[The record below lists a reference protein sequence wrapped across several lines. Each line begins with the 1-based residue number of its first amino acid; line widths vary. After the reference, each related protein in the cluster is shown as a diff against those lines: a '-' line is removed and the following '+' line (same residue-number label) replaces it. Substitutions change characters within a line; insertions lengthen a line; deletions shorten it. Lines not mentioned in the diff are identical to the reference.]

1 MDKIKEEI
9 RLVIAFALAITIILF
24 YGKMQSKHALQNAGQ
39 KEQPAVSAEKESPE
53 PGEKP
58 FSFTPATE
66 TAQGEEK
73 IYQDGKF
80 IIKMD
85 TAGGMIKEIGLKEY
99 TRKDEAS
106 IPVFQGNELF
116 LNYIEGDEKGASAVY
131 EFREREKLLSFQN
144 YSQNILTEKTVNI
157 PSDSYTFESVITI
170 SNKGADTASLKN
182 YAVSAGRI
190 DLSHMKTR
198 GNQVI
203 PPEIIISTAGKT
215 VTMNAARIKTAS
227 VHENTAWIALKQH
240 YGLTLLRTG
249 KNAKSFIAPDGTH
262 IKVGFIYENLEIKP
276 GESEK
281 LEFSFYAGPADYFIA
296 SKEIG
301 EKQIFGTSVFAAMG
315 RFLFT
320 ALYQIHRAVPNWGW
334 TIILLT
340 LIVKIIFFPLTMKS
354 LRSMKAMQKLRPYMQ
369 DLQKKYKGNPQQM
382 QKELMNLYREY
393 KINPMGGCL
402 PMLVQFPIFIGFFI
416 ALRNSVF
423 LRGAPFML
431 WIKDLSVPDT
441 IANIG
446 GFNLN
451 LLPIIMAATSFWQ
464 QKLTPQ
470 EPSQKALTFMMP
482 VMFLFLFYNFS
493 AGLLLYWT
501 TMNIAG
507 LVEQYFVHKR

>member
-9 RLVIAFALAITIILF
+9 RLVIAFALAILIILF
-24 YGKMQSKHALQNAGQ
+24 YGKMQSRQVPQNTGQ

-58 FSFTPATE
+58 FSFTPASE
-66 TAQGEEK
+66 TAKGEEK
-73 IYQDGKF
+73 VYEDGRF

-106 IPVFQGNELF
+106 IPVFEGAGLL
-116 LNYIEGDEKGASAVY
+116 LNYIESNEESTSSVY

-144 YSQNILTEKTVNI
+144 YSQNILTEKTVTI
-157 PSDSYTFESVITI
+157 PADSYTFKSGITI
-170 SNKGADTASLKN
+170 SNKGADAAVFKN
-182 YAVSAGRI
+182 YVVSAGEI
-190 DLSHMKTR
+190 DLSSLKAR
-198 GNQVI
+198 GRQAI
-203 PPEIIISTAGKT
+203 PPEIIINTGGKT

-227 VHENTAWIALKQH
+227 LYENTGWIALKQH
-240 YGLTLLRTG
+240 YGLLFLRTE
-249 KNAKSFIAPDGTH
+249 KAAKSFVSPESGH
-262 IKVGFIYENLEIKP
+262 IKIGFIYDNIDIKP

-296 SKEIG
+296 SKEIK

-320 ALYQIHRAVPNWGW
+320 ALYQIHRVIPNWGW

-340 LIVKIIFFPLTMKS
+340 LIIKIIFFPLTMKS

-431 WIKDLSVPDT
+431 WVKDLSLPDT
-441 IANIG
+441 IATIG

-470 EPSQKALTFMMP
+470 EPSQKALTYMMP

-501 TMNIAG
+501 TMNAAG